1 MKSVASKNFNV
12 FAHEVKVAIPGEEK
26 YYYPDVFVTNA
37 PPLKKTGTL
46 KPPGIDCRSCFAQRF
61 AAWRSGE
68 FLQQMLIRSTTVCL
82 TT

>member
-37 PPLKKTGTL
+37 PPTEENRYIKTA
-46 KPPGIDCRSCFAQRF
+46 RY
-61 AAWRSGE
+61 
-68 FLQQMLIRSTTVCL
+68 
-82 TT
+82 